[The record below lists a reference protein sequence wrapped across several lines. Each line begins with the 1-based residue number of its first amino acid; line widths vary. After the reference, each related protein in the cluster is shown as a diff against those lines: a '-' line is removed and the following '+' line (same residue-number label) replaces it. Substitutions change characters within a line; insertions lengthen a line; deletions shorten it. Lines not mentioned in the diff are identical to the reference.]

1 MADLSTIISQL
12 GFPIFV
18 SVWMLYKTSTDSEAM
33 RKSID
38 ELKNAITLMTNEVT
52 HHYKDEDKNN
62 ADS

>member
-52 HHYKDEDKNN
+52 HHYKDEDDKNAN
-62 ADS
+62 A